1 MPRLPRV
8 ASAVPPGVPG
18 EVVARAGHCTP
29 GRQAPRRSLTP
40 ASCLSW
46 PSRPRP
52 ETPAPREPRPPPA
65 ARFLPAAAP
74 PPAGPSGRP
83 LSRSPGAPGPAQPGP
98 ARPLPRPAPTLSPS
112 SGYCY
117 PGALW
122 AHGPL
127 FICHSTSARA
137 WSDGNAPPALL
148 SARYVAEPGGLARLS
163 RPRLGSRRRRRG
175 SPEDREL
182 LAGRC
187 ARAALKRGS
196 GGAPARPHSSST
208 SKAARA
214 PARRSAARP
223 PLPRGTLPGARR
235 GGAGR
240 RGRGRDSSGGGRVR
254 RPGSERQPAGG

>member
-1 MPRLPRV
+1 MTGPGAL
-8 ASAVPPGVPG
+8 APPQLLLESQVKSWR
-18 EVVARAGHCTP
+18 ERAGDRAL
-29 GRQAPRRSLTP
+29 GRAAARRPLTP
-40 ASCLSW
+40 ASCLSC

-52 ETPAPREPRPPPA
+52 ETPAPCP
-65 ARFLPAAAP
+65 ARFLPVAAP

-163 RPRLGSRRRRRG
+163 RPHLGSRRRRRHD
-175 SPEDREL
+175 SPRTEICWR
-182 LAGRC
+182 AGVC
-187 ARAALKRGS
+187 AQR
-196 GGAPARPHSSST
+196 
-208 SKAARA
+208 
-214 PARRSAARP
+214 
-223 PLPRGTLPGARR
+223 
-235 GGAGR
+235 
-240 RGRGRDSSGGGRVR
+240 
-254 RPGSERQPAGG
+254 

>member
-1 MPRLPRV
+1 MLPGVHNAPKEVSSRGRHRLVQSFVKEQNKFTSSGTATR
-8 ASAVPPGVPG
+8 PPVDDRAGTRSHSSYSRVPG
-18 EVVARAGHCTP
+18 EVVARVGHGAL
-29 GRQAPRRSLTP
+29 GRAAARRPLTL

-52 ETPAPREPRPPPA
+52 ETPAPRP
-65 ARFLPAAAP
+65 ARFLPVAAP

-163 RPRLGSRRRRRG
+163 RPLLGSRRRRRD
-175 SPEDREL
+175 SPRTEICWR
-182 LAGRC
+182 AGVC
-187 ARAALKRGS
+187 AQR
-196 GGAPARPHSSST
+196 
-208 SKAARA
+208 
-214 PARRSAARP
+214 
-223 PLPRGTLPGARR
+223 
-235 GGAGR
+235 
-240 RGRGRDSSGGGRVR
+240 
-254 RPGSERQPAGG
+254 